1 MNFFFTQIYS
11 DLENQFDKLARRQAE
26 IFQNLEKTHKS
37 EEAPKLKE
45 KVDVR
50 ADVKNMQ
57 TVPKISVKNSATS
70 ILSHFLNLW
79 HEKNEGSGFK

>member
-1 MNFFFTQIYS
+1 MKLFFTQIYS
-11 DLENQFDKLARRQAE
+11 DLENQLDKLARRQAE

-57 TVPKISVKNSATS
+57 TVPKISVKNSTS

-79 HEKNEGSGFK
+79 LEKNEGSCFK